1 MVITNEMVW
10 TKFNLE
16 FDLRLNLYY
25 QIKSNM

>member
-10 TKFNLE
+10 IKFNLE